1 MESHHRQSGLEGAR
15 YGANQQGTRERN
27 ERLILTLLRRTPGL
41 AKAELARRT
50 GLSAQTVSRLIAAL
64 EGDGLILRGAPQR
77 GRVGQPS
84 IPLSLDPDG
93 AFFFG
98 LKVGRRS
105 AELIATDF
113 LGRIVEREKQIYDYP
128 NFSKVL
134 DGARKAIDRL
144 TERLGA
150 TRASRLAGLG
160 IAMPFHLWEWAPRIG
175 VPPDAMSDWKSRDL
189 KAELERQLS
198 IPVFLQNDATAACSA
213 ELVFG
218 DASHPPNFASFYVAF
233 FIGGGLVLRGSIY
246 AGAHGNAAGFGPLP
260 VPDSSGQMQP
270 LIDAASLS
278 TLERQLVENGV
289 DSRQIWMD
297 PEGWAIPEP
306 LLQEWTKNAAFA
318 LAQAIRATQ
327 TMLDLDTILIDG
339 WLPGDV
345 RADLTD
351 GVRAELEKIDM
362 TGMAIPS
369 IITGTLGVDA
379 RPLGAASLP
388 LTARFLVDLP
398 DFPTSPIPNDTTRT
412 LEQPPC

>member
-1 MESHHRQSGLEGAR
+1 MASHDRQSALEGAR
-15 YGANQQGTRERN
+15 YGANQVDTREHN

-50 GLSAQTVSRLIAAL
+50 GLSAQTISRLIAAL
-64 EGDGLILRGAPQR
+64 ESDGLILRGAPQR

-84 IPLSLDPDG
+84 IPLSLDPEG

-113 LGRIVEREKQIYDYP
+113 LGRIVDREKQIYDYP
-128 NFSKVL
+128 DFSKVL
-134 DGARKAIDRL
+134 EGSRKSIERL
-144 TERLGA
+144 TERLGRA
-150 TRASRLAGLG
+150 RASRLAGLG
-160 IAMPFHLWEWAPRIG
+160 IAMPFHLWEWAARIG
-175 VPPDAMSDWKSRDL
+175 VAPDAMSDWKSRDL

-198 IPVFLQNDATAACSA
+198 LPVFLQNDATAACSA

-218 DASHPPNFASFYVAF
+218 KASHPPNFASFHVAF

-260 VPDSSGQMQP
+260 VPDRCGRMHP

-278 TLERQLVENGV
+278 TLERRLLESGI

-297 PEGWAIPEP
+297 PEGWTIPEP
-306 LLQEWTKNAAFA
+306 LLQQWTGDAAFA

-327 TMLDLDTILIDG
+327 TVLDLDAILIDG

-345 RADLTD
+345 RADLAD
-351 GVRAELEKIDM
+351 GVRAKLERIDM
-362 TGMAIPS
+362 TGMAIPA
-369 IITGTLGVDA
+369 IITGTIGADA

-388 LTARFLVDLP
+388 LSARFLVELP
-398 DFPTSPIPNDTTRT
+398 DYPTPPIPEEMTKS
-412 LEQPPC
+412 LEKPPC

>member
-1 MESHHRQSGLEGAR
+1 MTSHNRQNAVEGAR

-84 IPLSLDPDG
+84 IPLSLDPEG

-105 AELIATDF
+105 AELVATDF

-128 NFSKVL
+128 DFTRVL
-134 DGARKAIDRL
+134 GGSFQAIDRL
-144 TERLGA
+144 TERLGQ
-150 TRASRLAGLG
+150 TRAKRLAGLG

-198 IPVFLQNDATAACSA
+198 LPVFLQNDATAACSA
-213 ELVFG
+213 QLVFG
-218 DASHPPNFASFYVAF
+218 DVSHPPNFACFYIAF

-246 AGAHGNAAGFGPLP
+246 AGAHGNAAGFGPLL
-260 VPDSSGQMQP
+260 VPDPSGHMHP

-278 TLERQLVENGV
+278 TLERRLLESDV
-289 DSRQIWMD
+289 DARQIWMNT
-297 PEGWAIPEP
+297 EGWAIPEQ
-306 LLQEWTKNAAFA
+306 LLKEWTENAAFA

-327 TMLDLDTILIDG
+327 TVLDLDAILIDG
-339 WLPGDV
+339 WIPGDV
-345 RADLTD
+345 RSDLAER
-351 GVRAELEKIDM
+351 VRRQLNKIDM
-362 TGMAIPS
+362 TGMTIPS
-369 IITGTLGVDA
+369 VLAGTLGAEA

-388 LTARFLVDLP
+388 LTARFLAEVP
-398 DFPTSPIPNDTTRT
+398 DHRTPAIPGDTSGT
-412 LEQPPC
+412 LAQPLR